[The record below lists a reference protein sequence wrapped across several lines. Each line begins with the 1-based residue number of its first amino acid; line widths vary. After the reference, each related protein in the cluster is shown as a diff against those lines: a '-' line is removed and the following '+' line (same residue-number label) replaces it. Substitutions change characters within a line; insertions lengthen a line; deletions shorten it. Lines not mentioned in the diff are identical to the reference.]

1 MPPWLPGYWQELRSP
16 EFEALDPERTVALL
30 PVGAVEQHG
39 PHLPVMVDAGLN
51 QAIVERALGLLP
63 EGTPV
68 LVLPMTSYGKSDE
81 HRDFRGT
88 LTLSAETL
96 GRVWH
101 EIGVSVRRA
110 GVRKLLFLNSHG
122 GQPQVMQIAARRLRI
137 EQGMLAVAAN
147 WFSWGLPP
155 GLFPETEVR
164 HGIHAGA
171 VETAMM
177 LAVRPDLVRTDLAED
192 FAPATLEDEREFP
205 RLRALGAAGFGWQAQ
220 DIHPEGAAGDARLAT
235 AAAGEQILDLR
246 RRAPARPAAGA
257 GPLPAGAAAGA
268 ARRLGDGHSPPRLR
282 ALT

>member
-122 GQPQVMQIAARRLRI
+122 GQPQVMQIAAAGCASSRACWRSRPT
-137 EQGMLAVAAN
+137 G
-147 WFSWGLPP
+147 SP
-155 GLFPETEVR
+155 G
-164 HGIHAGA
+164 AC
-171 VETAMM
+171 
-177 LAVRPDLVRTDLAED
+177 
-192 FAPATLEDEREFP
+192 
-205 RLRALGAAGFGWQAQ
+205 
-220 DIHPEGAAGDARLAT
+220 
-235 AAAGEQILDLR
+235 
-246 RRAPARPAAGA
+246 RPAS
-257 GPLPAGAAAGA
+257 
-268 ARRLGDGHSPPRLR
+268 SPRPRSGTVSTPGR
-282 ALT
+282 SRPR